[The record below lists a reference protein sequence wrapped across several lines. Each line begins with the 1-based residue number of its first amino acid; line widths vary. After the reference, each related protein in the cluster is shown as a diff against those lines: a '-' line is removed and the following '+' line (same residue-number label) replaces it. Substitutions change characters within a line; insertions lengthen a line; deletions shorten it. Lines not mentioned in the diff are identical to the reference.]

1 MAYRGTKRPQ
11 NRCKACGY
19 TWYPRGKS
27 LSAKCPRCGSEETRI
42 VGAGLFGG
50 LIALGVIALVFGH
63 ANTDHSP
70 AQTAASFTAATS
82 NVVAVSSPDSAVEPA
97 DASSTV
103 IAAGASIG
111 DGASAAVSD
120 TRVAPAGADVP
131 TQEASSSFPV
141 TPDAPVSNSQTIG
154 GRRTYQTSFDCTRAV
169 MSDEVAVCGDPG
181 LAAMDVELAAYYSN
195 YLSRSV
201 DPQILIQSQR
211 AWLQERTACGADL
224 DCLRRG
230 YGARI
235 GQMRDM
241 QP

>member
-1 MAYRGTKRPQ
+1 
-11 NRCKACGY
+11 C
-19 TWYPRGKS
+19 S
-27 LSAKCPRCGSEETRI
+27 LSIAVPPSTQAGSLKHETRSTYRQSR
-42 VGAGLFGG
+42 
-50 LIALGVIALVFGH
+50 FGH
-63 ANTDHSP
+63 VKQDCRYL
-70 AQTAASFTAATS
+70 TS